1 MGMYLRIWQRPVL
14 SGGPFQ
20 GTYGGKGFEESG
32 EKSWAL
38 TDQWWGRCFKMAGR
52 VRNCGILFGRAYC
65 DGLQTTATSQTGWGK
80 ESVCTMSK
88 HWPGGGPCE
97 GGRDAHYPFGK
108 YAVYPGE
115 NLEDHLKPFLEGV
128 FQLEGPTKQ
137 TAAVMP
143 YYTVS
148 WNVDSKEPKMLIILI
163 AGIL

>member
-1 MGMYLRIWQRPVL
+1 
-14 SGGPFQ
+14 
-20 GTYGGKGFEESG
+20 
-32 EKSWAL
+32 
-38 TDQWWGRCFKMAGR
+38 MAGR

-148 WNVDSKEPKMLIILI
+148 WNVDSKEPKNVDNSYSRYIIKDLLREKYGYEGVVCTDWEI
-163 AGIL
+163 RKIRRYFPK